1 MQDVVT
7 IMLWGSIAVTLF
19 LCGAAIKYV
28 MDSIIMR
35 KTREIGS
42 LKAFGARDRTI
53 FKIFLYQGLIIGLIA
68 GLLGILFS
76 VLVMNLVNWYGLSV
90 EFIAG
95 TQLKINF
102 IVNWITI
109 IIALAL
115 PVSLSVLAAAIPAK
129 KASMLSPVEA
139 LRKGELSL

>member
-1 MQDVVT
+1 
-7 IMLWGSIAVTLF
+7 
-19 LCGAAIKYV
+19 

-53 FKIFLYQGLIIGLIA
+53 FKIFLYQGVTIGLVA
-68 GLLGILFS
+68 GALGIILS
-76 VLVMNLVNWYGLSV
+76 VVVMNMINWYGLSV
-90 EFIAG
+90 EFGAG
-95 TQLKINF
+95 TQLKVGFIINWF
-102 IVNWITI
+102 TI
-109 IIALAL
+109 LISLAL
-115 PVSLSVLAAAIPAK
+115 PVILSVIAAAIPAK

>member
-1 MQDVVT
+1 
-7 IMLWGSIAVTLF
+7 
-19 LCGAAIKYV
+19 
-28 MDSIIMR
+28 MDSIVLR

-42 LKAFGARDRTI
+42 LKAFGARDRVI
-53 FKIFLYQGLIIGLIA
+53 FKIFLYQGIIIGFVA
-68 GLLGILFS
+68 GLLGILLSIF
-76 VLVMNLVNWYGLSV
+76 VMNLVNWYGVSV

-95 TQLKINF
+95 TQLKIGF
-102 IVNWITI
+102 IVNWLTI
-109 IIALAL
+109 LVALLL